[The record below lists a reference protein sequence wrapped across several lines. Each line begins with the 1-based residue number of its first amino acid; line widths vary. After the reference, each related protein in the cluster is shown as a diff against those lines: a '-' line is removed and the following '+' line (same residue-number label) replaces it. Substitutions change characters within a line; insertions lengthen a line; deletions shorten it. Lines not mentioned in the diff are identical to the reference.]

1 MLEKNQILC
10 AWCAT
15 EVFVLAVAIAT
26 LEIKAVAENFVE
38 DECAFLVPLMENIL
52 FPLGLVSVADVE
64 ASCLG
69 LLASISAGIYPVFA
83 ALILINAGHAIV
95 IQVFK
100 ASIHHRKLKEYKMDE
115 HGEAAPSGFHA
126 LFVNVGLAELKTH
139 GSRRDMEAGPQ
150 ATQNPFYQG
159 EETIS

>member
-26 LEIKAVAENFVE
+26 LEIKEVAENFVK
-38 DECAFLVPLMENIL
+38 DECAFLVPLMRDIL
-52 FPLGLVSVADVE
+52 FPLGLVSVEDVE

-69 LLASISAGIYPVFA
+69 LLASLANGIYPVFGT
-83 ALILINAGHAIV
+83 LVLTNAGHAIV
-95 IQVFK
+95 IQIFK

-115 HGEAAPSGFHA
+115 HGSIAPSGFHA
-126 LFVNVGLAELKTH
+126 LFVRLGLAEVKSGNRQGDVENT
-139 GSRRDMEAGPQ
+139 PQ
-150 ATQNPFYQG
+150 ATKNPFYQ
-159 EETIS
+159 E